1 VHSAIIILGQ
11 ENVPND
17 MKQLLRKGLKQI
29 IVDEVPDPVVIP
41 HHMLVRPLYSLI
53 SSGTETASIHQ
64 EGVLRAVADNPSQL
78 AKIWNVL
85 KVQGPL
91 STFAEVKA
99 KFSEYAVLG
108 YSGAG
113 IIVDKHSSVQN
124 LQIGDR
130 VAYGGEGTGHGETI
144 LVGANLVVSVPPS
157 VASEHACFATLGS
170 IALNGVRIANISLGE
185 TVAVIGLG
193 LVGQLIAQLAR
204 LQGARVL
211 AVDLK
216 EQRVA
221 LARQLGADHALL
233 GGSALAEHVSSIT
246 QGRGLDCVIIAAA
259 AKSAAP
265 CEVAVQICADR
276 GRIVDVGAVE
286 LNFPWYEMYRK
297 EIQLFMARAYGPG
310 SYDTLYEKQGQDY
323 PIGYIRWTENRNM
336 AEFLRLVAQDRI
348 QLAPLITH
356 QFPLDEAPK
365 AYDTIL
371 DPSSSSLAVLLNY
384 PASAAPNVVTAFQP
398 ARKVEIVPSV
408 SKRGKIG
415 VALVGAGNLA
425 RWVHLPNLKKD
436 SSVHLRAV
444 FSTNGPRGKS
454 YALRFGADYCCS
466 EYDEVLKD
474 PDIDA
479 VVIVSRNTQHASQA
493 LAALQAG
500 KHVFL
505 EKPMALTIDE
515 CRELHATVAE
525 TGKQLTVGFNRRFS
539 PTYLGLKKQLARRS
553 GPAVLNM
560 RVNSPGISGDY
571 WMADPAI
578 GGAILG
584 EACHF
589 VDLAYWLLESEPM
602 QVSAFSLPTGKKEPI
617 GENNIVASF
626 RFADDS
632 IANLTYCTV
641 GGKSSAGE
649 RVEAFASGIGAA
661 ADNFK
666 RLTVYANPVSQKSS
680 WFAEKGYAEQMRSF
694 FEQIRAGQVPSITV
708 DDGAR
713 ATIVCLKLLESART
727 MAPCTLDWRAEM
739 LGSPEI

>member
-1 VHSAIIILGQ
+1 
-11 ENVPND
+11 

-29 IVDEVPDPVVIP
+29 IVDEVPDPLVIP
-41 HHMLVRPLYSLI
+41 HHVLVRPLFSLI

-99 KFSEYAVLG
+99 KFTEYAVLG

-113 IIVDKHSSVQN
+113 IIVDKHSTVQN

-144 LVGANLVVSVPPS
+144 LVGANLVVPVPQS
-157 VASEHACFATLGS
+157 VAFEHACFATLGS
-170 IALNGVRIANISLGE
+170 IALNAVRIASIGLGE
-185 TVAVIGLG
+185 TVAVLGLG
-193 LVGQLIAQLAR
+193 LVGQLIAQLAK
-204 LQGARVL
+204 LQGATVL

-216 EQRVA
+216 QERVE
-221 LARQLGADHALL
+221 LARQLGSDHALL
-233 GGSALAEHVSSIT
+233 GGTALADHVSSIT

-265 CEVAVQICADR
+265 CQQAVQICADR

-310 SYDTLYEKQGQDY
+310 SYDPLYEKQAQDY
-323 PIGYIRWTENRNM
+323 PIGYVRWTENRNM
-336 AEFLRLVAQDRI
+336 AEFLRLVSLGRI

-356 QFPLDEAPK
+356 QFPLDDAAQ

-384 PASAAPNVVTAFQP
+384 PASAAPDAVAAFQP
-398 ARKVEIVPSV
+398 VRKVKIAASS
-408 SKRGKIG
+408 SKNGKL
-415 VALVGAGNLA
+415 VAALVGAGNLA

-436 SSVHLRAV
+436 SNVRLRAV
-444 FSTNGPRGKS
+444 FSANGPRGKS

-466 EYDEVLKD
+466 DYDEVLKD
-474 PDIDA
+474 PEIDV
-479 VVIVSRNTQHASQA
+479 VVIVSRNSQHASQA

-515 CRELHATVAE
+515 CRELRNAVAE
-525 TGKQLTVGFNRRFS
+525 SGKQLTIGFNRRFS

-553 GPAVLNM
+553 GPAVLNL

-589 VDLAYWLLESEPM
+589 VDLAFWLLESEPVM
-602 QVSAFSLPTGKKEPI
+602 VSALSLPMGKKEPI
-617 GENNIVASF
+617 GENNLVASF

-632 IANLTYCTV
+632 VANLTYCTV
-641 GGKSSAGE
+641 GSKTSGGE
-649 RVEAFASGIGAA
+649 RVEAFASGIGATA
-661 ADNFK
+661 EDFK
-666 RLTVYANPVSQKSS
+666 RLTLYTNPVSQQSS

-694 FEQIRAGQVPSITV
+694 FQQIRGGQTRNGQIRNEEVPSVTV

-727 MAPCTLDWRAEM
+727 MSPCTLDWKAE
-739 LGSPEI
+739 LSDSPDMP